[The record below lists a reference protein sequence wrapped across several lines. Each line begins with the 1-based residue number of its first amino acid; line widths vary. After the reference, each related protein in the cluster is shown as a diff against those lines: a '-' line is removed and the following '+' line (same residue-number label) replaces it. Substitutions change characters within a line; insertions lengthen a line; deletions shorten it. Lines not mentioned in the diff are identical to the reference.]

1 MEEEPGRT
9 EWTGR
14 PAGGTEDLST
24 VPSPYGRYD
33 DEDLAL
39 RIYEYVLAHH
49 SVTVP
54 EIAAALGTP
63 GPAIAWIMQTLRQ
76 LRLVRYCAEE
86 RTFTAV
92 DPDSAQVEL
101 VLPLEAA
108 IYEKRR
114 ELALVHR
121 RLGRFAN
128 AYKRH
133 LRAQQRGELVVTLEN
148 PRELWLRLA
157 DSLRR
162 GYGEILTMWPVSGCR
177 TGLLDDTRS
186 LTLEAVQRGVRVRAL
201 YPHTA
206 RSHPS
211 FRANL
216 QRNRETGAEVRTS
229 DEVSRFVVIVDREVV
244 FLPAASDEG
253 PTALVTAM
261 YEPVIVELLRGMYEN
276 IWQSACSFDGATAP
290 ESALDNVKGSILKM
304 LASGLKDE
312 VIARRVGTST
322 RTLRRYIAAIMEELD
337 AESRF
342 QAGVAAA
349 HAGLVSG
356 AAGLR

>member
-1 MEEEPGRT
+1 M
-9 EWTGR
+9 
-14 PAGGTEDLST
+14 
-24 VPSPYGRYD
+24 PYGQEN
-33 DEDLAL
+33 DEDIAL
-39 RIYEYVLAHH
+39 RVYEYVLAHH

-54 EIAAALGTP
+54 EIAADIGMPGT
-63 GPAIAWIMQTLRQ
+63 AVAWIMRNLRK
-76 LRLVRYCAEE
+76 LRLVRYCAEQE
-86 RTFTAV
+86 TFTAV
-92 DPDSAQVEL
+92 DPDSARVEL

-121 RLGRFAN
+121 QLGRFAN

-157 DSLRR
+157 DSIRR
-162 GYGEILTMWPVSGCR
+162 GYGEILTMWPVNGCR

-216 QRNRETGAEVRTS
+216 QKNRETGAEVRTS
-229 DEVSRFVVIVDREVV
+229 DEVSRFLVIVDREAA
-244 FLPAASDEG
+244 FLPAASGDG
-253 PTALVTAM
+253 ASSVVTAM
-261 YEPVIVELLRGMYEN
+261 YEPVIVELLRGTYEN
-276 IWQSACSFDGATAP
+276 IWQSACSFDGATTP

-312 VIARRVGTST
+312 VIARRVGTSS
-322 RTLRRYIAAIMEELD
+322 RTLRRYISAIMEELD

-349 HAGLVSG
+349 NAGLVSG
-356 AAGLR
+356 TAGLR